1 MDSDFD
7 CFYFNCRD
15 GFIVMIF
22 IKILFPI
29 FICFFY
35 PSCQVT
41 NKEYNFVYKNVGKT
55 PLENVKGSFNDFHS
69 AGGALY
75 PEMIAH
81 HKMVNKHGPIPDM
94 VDVNWTRVSD
104 RKKFHKKLNVRSE
117 LPKGEWSGD
126 IIFLFDNDDVHLT
139 WKKN

>member
-1 MDSDFD
+1 
-7 CFYFNCRD
+7 
-15 GFIVMIF
+15 MIF

-35 PSCQVT
+35 SSCQIM

-55 PLENVKGSFNDFHS
+55 PLKNVKGSFNDFHS
-69 AGGALY
+69 AGGVLY
-75 PEMIAH
+75 PGMIAH
-81 HKMVNKHGPIPDM
+81 HKMVNKHGPIPDT
-94 VDVNWTRVSD
+94 VDIDWMRVSD
-104 RKKFHKKLNVRSE
+104 KKKFHKKLNVKSE
-117 LPKGEWSGD
+117 LPKGEWTGD